1 MLFKLLA
8 LPLTLP
14 AAGIKFCFQQVLNT
28 AEKELTDDEPVKE
41 ALLLLTLKLEE
52 GEIGEEEFKREEALL
67 HARLREIKAYREQKM
82 KALVAQRQ
90 AELAARGGAPPPAAA
105 QTADPRG
112 ARVEINTS
120 FGQE

>member
-8 LPLTLP
+8 LPVTLP

-52 GEIGEEEFKREEALL
+52 GEIGEEEFKREEAVL

-82 KALVAQRQ
+82 KDLLARRQ
-90 AELAARGGAPPPAAA
+90 AAQGGPPPAA
-105 QTADPRG
+105 TASPKG
-112 ARVEINTS
+112 ARIEITS
-120 FGQE
+120 TFGQE